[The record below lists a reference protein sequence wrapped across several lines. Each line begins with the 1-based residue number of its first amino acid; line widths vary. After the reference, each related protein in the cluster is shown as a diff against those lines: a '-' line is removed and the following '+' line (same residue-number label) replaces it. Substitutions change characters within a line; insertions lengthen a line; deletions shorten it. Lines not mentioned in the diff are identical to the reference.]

1 MRDCVGEKQDLK
13 VKKIKEYVLEAPET
27 GCRQH
32 DFLGPWEELL

>member
-1 MRDCVGEKQDLK
+1 MLGKNRTLK

-32 DFLGPWEELL
+32 DCLGPWEELL